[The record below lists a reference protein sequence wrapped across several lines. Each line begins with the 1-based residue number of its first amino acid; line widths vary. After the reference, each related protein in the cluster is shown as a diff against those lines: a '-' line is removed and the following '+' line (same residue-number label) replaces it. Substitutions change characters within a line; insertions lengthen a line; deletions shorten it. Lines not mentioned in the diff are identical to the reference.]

1 MADLESLVEV
11 SYLTLQ
17 TGKAVSE
24 ISDEELE
31 QLVMTG
37 RLAREAEAEGA
48 RAKRAGGKK
57 GTGAKKKT
65 GLDAIPDLDFDL
77 DLDDLDDLD

>member
-17 TGKAVSE
+17 TGKVVSE

-31 QLVMTG
+31 ELVMRG

-48 RAKRAGGKK
+48 RVGRTRKESGKK
-57 GTGAKKKT
+57 SSKKAESAVLLDLT
-65 GLDAIPDLDFDL
+65 DFGDDDGLDF
-77 DLDDLDDLD
+77 